1 MTTPNCPP
9 RREIAWWEAALMLRG
24 QTEADHRNI
33 KVMSLWCFAWAAAFL
48 LVAYLVKNFQEGLGP
63 IAWALALVPIVLGIA
78 SIRAFLRYL
87 READEFTRKVQ
98 LEGIAIG
105 FGTGFL
111 FGMGYHT
118 LELFGAP
125 PLPMITSI
133 APMALGWALGSLF
146 VASRYR

>member
-1 MTTPNCPP
+1 MNPSNNPP
-9 RREIAWWEAALMLRG
+9 RREIAWWAAALMLRG
-24 QTEADHRNI
+24 QTEADDRNI
-33 KVMSLWCFAWAAAFL
+33 KAMSLWCFALGASFV
-48 LVAYLVKNFQEGLGP
+48 LVVSLIKNLQERPGP
-63 IAWALALVPIVLGIA
+63 IAWALALVPIVLGIG

-105 FGTGFL
+105 FGSGFL

-118 LELFGAP
+118 LEMFGAP
-125 PLPMITSI
+125 PLPMIASVV
-133 APMALGWALGSLF
+133 PMGFGWALGSLF